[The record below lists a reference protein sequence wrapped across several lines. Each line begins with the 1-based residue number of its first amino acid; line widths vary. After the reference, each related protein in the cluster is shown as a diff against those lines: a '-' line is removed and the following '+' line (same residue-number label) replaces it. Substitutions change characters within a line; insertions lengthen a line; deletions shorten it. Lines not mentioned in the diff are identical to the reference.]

1 MKLFQVSL
9 FIYITIFC
17 SALGNQIEELF
28 LWEGKAPGEIDG
40 EIGKE
45 SIKEPS
51 PGKGSVMRIQNVTMP
66 SIKVYPAPP
75 NKSNGTAILVCPG
88 GGYNILA
95 YEHEGSEVCTWLNEL
110 GITGILLKYRVPR
123 RANREK
129 HDAPLQ
135 DAQRAMSLIRKNA
148 SSWKLNPD
156 KIGIL
161 GFSAGGN
168 LAMMSLTSFPQRNY
182 KEIDQAD
189 QFSCR
194 PDFGILVYPAYLV
207 DRDKRDQ
214 LFPEIKINSQ
224 TPPCLF
230 IHTGDDHVPAEGSIL
245 AYLALEKAGVIGNE
259 IHVYTSGGHGYG
271 MRKSKNVVS
280 SWPQRAEEW
289 LLTNKWIPHD

>member
-17 SALGNQIEELF
+17 PALGNQIEELF

-51 PGKGSVMRIQNVTMP
+51 SGKGSVMRIQNVTMP

>member
-123 RANREK
+123 RENREK

-135 DAQRAMSLIRKNA
+135 DAQRAIGLIRKNA